1 MICIEIEICLANTV
15 HTPLHCLFTTY
26 SNLSLYC
33 TKKQEMIR
41 LLDLSY
47 RGSLSQSV
55 SQWHSSRVQKDSVSA
70 HESKD
75 RGGRKIKTFH
85 DYLVSNLKKQIH

>member
-1 MICIEIEICLANTV
+1 
-15 HTPLHCLFTTY
+15 
-26 SNLSLYC
+26 
-33 TKKQEMIR
+33 
-41 LLDLSY
+41 
-47 RGSLSQSV
+47 
-55 SQWHSSRVQKDSVSA
+55 VSA